1 MSISMSSAFFACL
14 QLDWVTTTGELLG
27 PATLKALDL
36 KLFNADTNIK
46 ATAGVN

>member
-14 QLDWVTTTGELLG
+14 QLDCVTTTGELLG